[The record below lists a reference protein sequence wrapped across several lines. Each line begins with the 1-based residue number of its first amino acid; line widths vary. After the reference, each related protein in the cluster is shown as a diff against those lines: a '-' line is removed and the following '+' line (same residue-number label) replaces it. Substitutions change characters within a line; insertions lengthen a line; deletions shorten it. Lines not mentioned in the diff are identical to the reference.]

1 MKTII
6 GTKTKT
12 IIGMKTKTITGAKII
27 TQIEKQT
34 TGTKDVEK
42 MLVKGVK
49 SKVFRYRD

>member
-34 TGTKDVEK
+34 TGMQIIEQT
-42 MLVKGVK
+42 
-49 SKVFRYRD
+49 RT